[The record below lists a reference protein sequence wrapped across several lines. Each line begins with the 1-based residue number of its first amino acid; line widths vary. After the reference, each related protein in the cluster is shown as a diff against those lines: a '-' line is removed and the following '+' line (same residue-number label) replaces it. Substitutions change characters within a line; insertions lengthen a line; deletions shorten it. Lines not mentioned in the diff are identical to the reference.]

1 LALCGLA
8 LMALAGCGDAARDEA
23 GASPAAETF
32 RHPAAAAEIT
42 RRDLSRQFS
51 ASAQVEAHSR
61 SRLAA
66 RTSGTVAE
74 VLVEAG
80 DAVEAGAVLARLDMR
95 EQRAE
100 LARIEARRAQ
110 AQSNYQRSATLH
122 ERGLLAAEAY
132 ERARADRDVVAREAD
147 LWRTRIDFGEITAPM
162 DAMITAR
169 HIEVGEGV
177 QALDGLFDLTRTDL
191 LVVRMG
197 VSELDVAFVS
207 PGQEIPVHL
216 DALPG
221 APLPATVRRIF
232 PQADASSRLVTVELA
247 LPEDSWARGVRPGF
261 LARVRLAIDPRP
273 DVLAAPAAG
282 IAEEGGEA
290 YVFVIID
297 GRLERRVIERG
308 VTRGDWTEILSG
320 LDEGEVVLAT
330 NPGELTDGQAVRIVG
345 WRG

>member
-1 LALCGLA
+1 MVLAACGGA
-8 LMALAGCGDAARDEA
+8 APDSQDASGAGE
-23 GASPAAETF
+23 SF

-51 ASAQVEAHSR
+51 ASARVEAYAH

-66 RTSGTVAE
+66 RTAGTVAE
-74 VLVEAG
+74 VLAEAG
-80 DAVEAGAVLARLDMR
+80 DLVEAGAVLARLDMR

-100 LARIEARRAQ
+100 LARTEARRAQ

-132 ERARADRDVVAREAD
+132 ERARADRDVLAREAD
-147 LWRTRIDFGEITAPM
+147 LWRTRIAFGEITAPM

-177 QALDGLFDLTRTDL
+177 QALDGLFELTRTDL
-191 LVVRMG
+191 LVVRLG
-197 VSELDVAFVS
+197 VSELDVAFLET
-207 PGQEIPVHL
+207 GQDIPVHL

-232 PQADASSRLVTVELA
+232 PLADPSSRLVTVELA
-247 LPEDSWARGVRPGF
+247 LPEDSWARGARPGF

-282 IAEEGGEA
+282 IAQDNGA
-290 YVFVIID
+290 DYVFVIAD
-297 GRLERRVIERG
+297 NRLEQRVIERG
-308 VTRGDWTEILSG
+308 VTRGDWTEIISG
-320 LDEGEVVLAT
+320 LEEGEVVLAT
-330 NPGELTDGQAVRIVG
+330 NPAELAEGQSVRIVG